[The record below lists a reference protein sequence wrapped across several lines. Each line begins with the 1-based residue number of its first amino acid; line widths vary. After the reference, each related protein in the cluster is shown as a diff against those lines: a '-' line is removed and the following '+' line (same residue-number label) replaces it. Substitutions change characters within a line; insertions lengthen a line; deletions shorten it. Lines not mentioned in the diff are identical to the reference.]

1 MAAHK
6 TRFKGGGHGGVT
18 GMLTARIAPSFG
30 CPAIAAGGGDDAS
43 RGLSTDPI
51 DGRPRQGRTGS
62 NS

>member
-6 TRFKGGGHGGVT
+6 TRLKGGGHGGVT

-30 CPAIAAGGGDDAS
+30 CPALAAGSDGDAS
-43 RGLSTDPI
+43 SGLSTNPI
-51 DGRPRQGRTGS
+51 DGRPRQGRTGP